1 MEAAELSALLS
12 LPGMESAPLQS
23 STNSIFILHVY
34 SFLNPF
40 FPFKFHLDLQ
50 TGRMYREHKHRE
62 K

>member
-34 SFLNPF
+34 SFFESF
-40 FPFKFHLDLQ
+40 FSIQISPGLANGPDVP
-50 TGRMYREHKHRE
+50 
-62 K
+62 